1 MAWKQSRERRRRLK
15 RLAEHSNGLM
25 GAYYD
30 EEKGKYVRI
39 FLSDRAK
46 PLRVIGNRKLR
57 RISRRYCLRE
67 DERAFIPD
75 RGGYRR
81 FYDYWWELF

>member
-15 RLAEHSNGLM
+15 RLAEVSNGIT
-25 GAYYD
+25 GAYFD

-57 RISRRYCLRE
+57 RIAKRYFQRE
-67 DERAFIPD
+67 DDRHFIPD

-81 FYDYWWELF
+81 LYDYWWELF